1 MVSDGK
7 VGVGVVSVSL
17 ISSMT
22 CVGDVVVVVDDDVVV
37 VVVVLIST
45 LIFRLEDI
53 IVVVVV
59 LLLGDSAEVA
69 DVGLML
75 EVLLAKV

>member
-17 ISSMT
+17 TSSMT

-69 DVGLML
+69 DVGLLL
-75 EVLLAKV
+75 EFSVAKV